1 MIEIKSKT
9 GQVILKVLEVSPQTL
24 PNAGDRKLSLE
35 IRSQKLNF
43 KNHFFW
49 VTKVEWEKFQGA
61 ALKLLA
67 NRKGTAGLQGMS
79 PGSCQLVLEVKSHP
93 KIEMTVSIN
102 ELRAARN
109 VYPRTAVTLEDELDQ
124 EWLLELENSLKE

>member
-1 MIEIKSKT
+1 MIEIKTKT
-9 GQVILKVLEVSPQTL
+9 GQVILKVIKVSPETL
-24 PNAGDRKLSLE
+24 PSAGDRRLSLE

-43 KNHFFW
+43 KNHTFW
-49 VTKVEWEKFQGA
+49 VTKVEWEKFQGG

-67 NRKGTAGLQGMS
+67 KRKGTAALQGMS
-79 PGSCQLVLEVKSHP
+79 PGSCRLVLEVKSHP

-102 ELRAARN
+102 ELSAARN
-109 VYPRTAVTLEDELDQ
+109 VYPRTAAFLEDVLDQ